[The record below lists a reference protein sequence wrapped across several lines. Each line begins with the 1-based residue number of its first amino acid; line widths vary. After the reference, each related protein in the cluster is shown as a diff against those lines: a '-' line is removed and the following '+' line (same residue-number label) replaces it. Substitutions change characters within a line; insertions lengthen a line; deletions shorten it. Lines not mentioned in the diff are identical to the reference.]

1 MRRIG
6 IVCASDT
13 ELAPF
18 LERTDVARTTE
29 RAMLRFYEGT
39 AGPIPVT
46 AVYGGVCKVNA
57 AVAAELLIG
66 AFGVDAVID
75 AGTAGGL
82 NPGVGRFDTVV
93 AERSFYHDV
102 SEDILTEFHPWMPS
116 VYFPSD
122 GGLLAAARAYAA
134 EAGRPLRFGTIA
146 TGEAFIEDGDRER
159 IYRARAP
166 LAVDMETAAV
176 AHVCYVERV
185 PFLSVRTVTDTAGGS
200 GAEAFE
206 RNCVQASKIAAEVT
220 MGILRGWAGV

>member
-66 AFGVDAVID
+66 AFGVDAVVD

-82 NPGVGRFDTVV
+82 DPGVGRFDTVV

-134 EAGRPLRFGTIA
+134 EAGRPCASGRSPRGRRSSRTGTGSA
-146 TGEAFIEDGDRER
+146 ST
-159 IYRARAP
+159 AP
-166 LAVDMETAAV
+166 APRWRWIWRPPRSPMSAMW
-176 AHVCYVERV
+176 
-185 PFLSVRTVTDTAGGS
+185 S
-200 GAEAFE
+200 
-206 RNCVQASKIAAEVT
+206 ASPSC
-220 MGILRGWAGV
+220 R